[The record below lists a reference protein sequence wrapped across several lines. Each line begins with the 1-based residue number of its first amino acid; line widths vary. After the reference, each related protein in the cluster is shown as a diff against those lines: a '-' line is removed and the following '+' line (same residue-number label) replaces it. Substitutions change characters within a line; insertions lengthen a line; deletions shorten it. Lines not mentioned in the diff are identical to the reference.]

1 MQLKNTLNME
11 RKDPI
16 EEARRYV
23 ANAKDL
29 LVNHGD
35 LDIETQTYTDRKYVR
50 MAGNTLWNGVLYILN
65 KAFKIKK
72 QKGGRLSIDDYRA
85 IVGQRDRKLLSWV
98 NQGYDILH
106 LSMGYD
112 GIQNK
117 DICNSGFRVANEII
131 DWCEKTMKQSAWY

>member
-1 MQLKNTLNME
+1 ME

-23 ANAKDL
+23 TNAKDL

-131 DWCEKTMKQSAWY
+131 DWCEKTMKQSA

>member
-1 MQLKNTLNME
+1 MCFLILDME

-23 ANAKDL
+23 TNAKDL
-29 LVNHGD
+29 LVKHGD

-65 KAFKIKK
+65 KAFNIKK
-72 QKGGRLSIDDYRA
+72 TRGGRLSIDDYRN

-117 DICNSGFRVANEII
+117 DICNSGFRIANEII
-131 DWCEKTMKQSAWY
+131 DWCEKTMKRSA

>member
-1 MQLKNTLNME
+1 MQLKNTLNVE

-131 DWCEKTMKQSAWY
+131 DWCEKTMKQRA

>member
-1 MQLKNTLNME
+1 MQNKNTLNME
-11 RKDPI
+11 RKDPV

-23 ANAKDL
+23 NNAKDL

-35 LDIETQTYTDRKYVR
+35 LDFETQTYTDRKYVR

-65 KAFKIKK
+65 KTFNI
-72 QKGGRLSIDDYRA
+72 QKRKGCRLSIDDYRV

-117 DICNSGFRVANEII
+117 DICNSGFHVANEII
-131 DWCEKTMKQSAWY
+131 DWCEKTMKKIA

>member
-1 MQLKNTLNME
+1 ME
-11 RKDPI
+11 RKDPV

-23 ANAKDL
+23 NNAKDL

-35 LDIETQTYTDRKYVR
+35 LDFETQTYTDRKYVR

-65 KAFKIKK
+65 KTFNIQKR
-72 QKGGRLSIDDYRA
+72 KGGRLSIDDYRV

-117 DICNSGFRVANEII
+117 DICNSGFHVANEII
-131 DWCEKTMKQSAWY
+131 DWCEKTMKNIA

>member
-11 RKDPI
+11 RKDPF

-131 DWCEKTMKQSAWY
+131 DWCEKTMKQSA

>member
-131 DWCEKTMKQSAWY
+131 DWCEKTMKQSA

>member
-1 MQLKNTLNME
+1 MCFLILDME

-23 ANAKDL
+23 INAKDL
-29 LVNHGD
+29 LVKHGD

-65 KAFKIKK
+65 KAFNIKK
-72 QKGGRLSIDDYRA
+72 TRGGRLSIDDYRN

-131 DWCEKTMKQSAWY
+131 DWCEKTMKQSA

>member
-1 MQLKNTLNME
+1 ME

-29 LVNHGD
+29 LFNHGD

-131 DWCEKTMKQSAWY
+131 DWCEKTMKQSA

>member
-1 MQLKNTLNME
+1 MQCKNTLNME

-131 DWCEKTMKQSAWY
+131 DWCEKTMKQSA

>member
-1 MQLKNTLNME
+1 ME

-112 GIQNK
+112 SIQNK

-131 DWCEKTMKQSAWY
+131 DWCEKTMKQSA

>member
-112 GIQNK
+112 SIQNK

-131 DWCEKTMKQSAWY
+131 DWCEKTMKQSA

>member
-1 MQLKNTLNME
+1 ME
-11 RKDPI
+11 RKDPF

-131 DWCEKTMKQSAWY
+131 DWCEKTMKQSA